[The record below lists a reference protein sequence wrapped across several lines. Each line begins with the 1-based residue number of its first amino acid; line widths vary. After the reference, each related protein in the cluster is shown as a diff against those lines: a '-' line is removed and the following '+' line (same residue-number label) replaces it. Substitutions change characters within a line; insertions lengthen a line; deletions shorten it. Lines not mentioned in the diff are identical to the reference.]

1 MIYSLTW
8 KSINGIAPSREDD
21 DILQQTSCLIA
32 YNYSQHLAINYFAY
46 KTIDLNLPASDRE
59 KNTSQ
64 IGTTWSTYSF
74 PKKIY
79 SLSKLNIFSINM
91 KVSFLLLSCVRGK
104 QAGRLNIKNNKILFM
119 NFHIFTSN

>member
-1 MIYSLTW
+1 MNKQNFHAECEELIFKCSSGYDLLLNM

-46 KTIDLNLPASDRE
+46 KTIDLNLPASHRE

-64 IGTTWSTYSF
+64 IGTT
-74 PKKIY
+74 
-79 SLSKLNIFSINM
+79 
-91 KVSFLLLSCVRGK
+91 
-104 QAGRLNIKNNKILFM
+104 
-119 NFHIFTSN
+119 